1 MHLYTIS
8 TIHTC
13 IYILLSI
20 TLHTYTYTYV
30 FYLHAAIMCLF
41 PHRRDAHTAADQPNP
56 DSDTTTSHTISFKLR
71 VSLVTCIETQ
81 DSLHLSYT
89 NYTNYVHTANDS

>member
-1 MHLYTIS
+1 MYTC
-8 TIHTC
+8 T
-13 IYILLSI
+13 YMLLFI
-20 TLHTYTYTYV
+20 TLHTYTYRYIL
-30 FYLHAAIMCLF
+30 YLPAARMCVF

-56 DSDTTTSHTISFKLR
+56 NSDTTTSHTISFKLR

-89 NYTNYVHTANDS
+89 NYTYYLDTANDS